1 MSRHADGMRLALIAG
16 RPTPTNEALC
26 RARIAGTGW
35 ELLTPQEALD
45 ALRPGDGVL
54 GRLDVLPTL
63 DGVEDGLW
71 ALGALAAREVRVLN
85 DRAALLSAHDKLLT
99 ARLLR
104 RYAIAHPVTSHVRAG
119 RVPPLFTGP
128 VVVKP
133 RFGSGGSGVCLCDD
147 AESLADA
154 LARAAEQGWY
164 RRHGALVQELV
175 PPQGFDLR
183 VLVAAGRV
191 VGAVHRIAAQG
202 EWRTNVALGAV
213 RRPRPRCATRC
224 RCPRDL
230 RCTSD
235 RRIPRRR
242 RPASDSRRWVD
253 RRRAERSGR
262 VHLGVLRLVRC
273 IRRDG

>member
-16 RPTPTNEALC
+16 RPTPTNEALS
-26 RARIAGTGW
+26 RARNGGAVW
-35 ELLTPQEALD
+35 ELLTPQEALA

-63 DGVEDGLW
+63 DGVEDGIW
-71 ALGALAAREVRVLN
+71 ALGALAAREVHVLN
-85 DRAALLSAHDKLLT
+85 DPAALLSAHDKLLT
-99 ARLLR
+99 TRLLR

-133 RFGSGGSGVCLCDD
+133 RFGSGGARVSLCDD

-175 PPQGFDLR
+175 PPQGYDLR
-183 VLVAAGRV
+183 ILVATGRV
-191 VGAVHRIAAQG
+191 VGCGAPDRGTGRVADECRPWRSAA
-202 EWRTNVALGAV
+202 TSL
-213 RRPRPRCATRC
+213 RCATRC

-230 RCTSD
+230 RCTRD
-235 RRIPRRR
+235 RRIPGRR
-242 RPASDSRRWVD
+242 RPSSDPERRVD
-253 RRRAERSGR
+253 RPRAERSGR
-262 VHLGVLRLVRC
+262 VHLGVFGVVRC

>member
-104 RYAIAHPVTSHVRAG
+104 RCAIAHPVTSHARAG

-147 AESLADA
+147 ADSLAIHWRGPPSKAGIDA
-154 LARAAEQGWY
+154 TGRWCRSSCRRRDTTYGSSWPRGGWSG
-164 RRHGALVQELV
+164 RCTGSRHRGSGGRMSLSAPCGDRSPMCREMPLPSQS
-175 PPQGFDLR
+175 PPQ
-183 VLVAAGRV
+183 
-191 VGAVHRIAAQG
+191 
-202 EWRTNVALGAV
+202 
-213 RRPRPRCATRC
+213 
-224 RCPRDL
+224 
-230 RCTSD
+230 
-235 RRIPRRR
+235 
-242 RPASDSRRWVD
+242 
-253 RRRAERSGR
+253 ERSA
-262 VHLGVLRLVRC
+262 RLSSASTCFRSKTAGGPC
-273 IRRDG
+273 SS